1 MQINFVHIR
10 PSEALEKRYAA
21 ISKIDDISAVGIVL
35 GECFDVDTL
44 KELSKIVVKKGVR
57 LVSVYGEQ
65 AEMLHDLVDREALSR
80 RQTDEVIT
88 TFAQVETISEFVRTV
103 YFVYRGVLNTPD
115 QDRGTI
121 ICFISDNRAVPE
133 ELENAIEKIKNT
145 SLPVRNGA
153 SDSGA

>member
-88 TFAQVETISEFVRTV
+88 TFAQVETILEFVRTV
-103 YFVYRGVLNTPD
+103 YFVYRGVLNA
-115 QDRGTI
+115 RI
-121 ICFISDNRAVPE
+121 KIAVQ
-133 ELENAIEKIKNT
+133 
-145 SLPVRNGA
+145 
-153 SDSGA
+153 